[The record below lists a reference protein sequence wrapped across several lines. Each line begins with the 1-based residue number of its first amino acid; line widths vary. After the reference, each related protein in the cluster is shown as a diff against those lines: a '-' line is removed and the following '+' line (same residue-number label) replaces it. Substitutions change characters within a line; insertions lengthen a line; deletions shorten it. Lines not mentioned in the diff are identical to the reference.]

1 MPQFGDLG
9 STLFAE
15 GEPGGKP
22 PPVANEPMWDYW
34 TALTG
39 LLGDYEP
46 ADIQMLQKYLGG
58 QKRWKPP
65 KKAQDM
71 LALAQ
76 MFKDLGDDESATQL
90 AMASLSQGFN
100 RPQWNLS
107 SIFGPALSQWGLGF
121 GQPQQQGRA
130 RPNAGASGQDLSGLL
145 ASLLGG

>member
-1 MPQFGDLG
+1 MMPQFGDLG
-9 STLFAE
+9 STGLFAE

-22 PPVANEPMWDYW
+22 VPEEPMWDYW
-34 TALTG
+34 TTLTG

-46 ADIQMLQKYLGG
+46 ADIEMLKKYLGG
-58 QKRWKPP
+58 QKRWKAP

-71 LALAQ
+71 LGLAQ

-90 AMASLSQGFN
+90 AMASLMQGWN

-107 SIFGPALSQWGLGF
+107 SIFGPALGQWGLGF

-130 RPNAGASGQDLSGLL
+130 RPSAGASGQDLSGLL